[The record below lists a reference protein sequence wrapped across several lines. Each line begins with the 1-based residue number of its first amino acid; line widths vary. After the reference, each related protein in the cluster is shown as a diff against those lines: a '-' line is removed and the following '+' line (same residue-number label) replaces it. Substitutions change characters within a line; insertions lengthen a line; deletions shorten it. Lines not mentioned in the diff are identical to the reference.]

1 MNPSL
6 PLFFLPLPFPP
17 PIPQIGKFLARVAL
31 DRSEERRASEEGFD
45 DASDVS
51 IVSRSSGSIS
61 YRNSH
66 DPKAILIVEQN
77 LRELFELYDSDMGG
91 SISVQDFHKFVEG
104 EGLPLDVWEAR
115 ALAIRFSH
123 PLHDGEISYNQ
134 FLDQLIDQMRG
145 RSSLPLD

>member
-1 MNPSL
+1 
-6 PLFFLPLPFPP
+6 
-17 PIPQIGKFLARVAL
+17 
-31 DRSEERRASEEGFD
+31 
-45 DASDVS
+45 
-51 IVSRSSGSIS
+51 
-61 YRNSH
+61 
-66 DPKAILIVEQN
+66 
-77 LRELFELYDSDMGG
+77 MGG

-134 FLDQLIDQMRG
+134 FLDQLLDQMRG